1 MQIDDIKKLAE
12 LARLDMT
19 EDEMANLAYE
29 FDPII
34 AYVGQIQEASQSLNH
49 DTQYVQTNIVREDVV
64 TNKEGEYAD
73 RILAEMPDKQNG
85 YLKVKQI
92 L

>member
-19 EDEMANLAYE
+19 EGEMADLANK

-34 AYVGQIQEASQSLNH
+34 AYVEQIKEATDSLSH
-49 DTQYVQTNIVREDVV
+49 DTIHVQTNVVREDVV
-64 TNKEGEYAD
+64 TNQEGEYTG
-73 RILAEMPDKQNG
+73 RIIAEFPDKKDG
-85 YLKVKQI
+85 YLKVKQV